1 MGVIYFKTM
10 MINPNLFSIEELTD
24 KVRRGIIDIN
34 RIPEPEYRRI
44 KQRIEIYKKQF
55 NQDFRFN

>member
-1 MGVIYFKTM
+1 MGVIYFKTL

-44 KQRIEIYKKQF
+44 KERIAGMRKQYQ
-55 NQDFRFN
+55 NDFRFN

>member
-1 MGVIYFKTM
+1 M